1 MLNSMGSSNL
11 LESIISIVKTSKSPL
26 VVVQERLKLS
36 GVMSETVS
44 SPTSGCTPEEG
55 NNIGQKGTAQ
65 CLLLLEMLCFALHM
79 LTALHAALGEK
90 GLNRSLL
97 QANRF

>member
-65 CLLLLEMLCFALHM
+65 CLLLEMLCFALHM
-79 LTALHAALGEK
+79 LTALHAALREK

>member
-1 MLNSMGSSNL
+1 MGSSNL

-55 NNIGQKGTAQ
+55 NNIGQKGTALY
-65 CLLLLEMLCFALHM
+65 CLLLRNAMLLSA
-79 LTALHAALGEK
+79 HADSMREAAAGEK
-90 GLNRSLL
+90 VLSKSLL
-97 QANRF
+97 EADRY

>member
-1 MLNSMGSSNL
+1 MGSSNL

-44 SPTSGCTPEEG
+44 SPTSGCAPEEG
-55 NNIGQKGTAQ
+55 NNIGQKGTVPNSSV
-65 CLLLLEMLCFALHM
+65 LLSA
-79 LTALHAALGEK
+79 HAAVPRAAAGEK
-90 GLNRSLL
+90 GLSKSLL
-97 QANRF
+97 QADTYLEEESK